1 MCQHYQKKGMFN
13 SKCKRC
19 GGPKKGHA
27 VSSYTG
33 KPDELLNLCE
43 SSSSTPPTAK
53 VDELI
58 AAGINLR
65 YQVRVKRDLVYD
77 SSEHM

>member
-1 MCQHYQKKGMFN
+1 MLRSVCQHYRKKGMFN

-19 GGPKKGHA
+19 GDPKKGHA

-33 KPDELLNLCE
+33 KPDALFDMCD
-43 SSSSTPPTAK
+43 SSSEAYEANGGDAK

-58 AAGINLR
+58 TAGIDLR
-65 YQVRVKRDLVYD
+65 YKVR
-77 SSEHM
+77 E

>member
-1 MCQHYQKKGMFN
+1 MFN
-13 SKCKRC
+13 SKCKRR
-19 GGPKKGHA
+19 GDPKKGHA

-33 KPDELLNLCE
+33 KPDALYELCN
-43 SSSSTPPTAK
+43 SDSTPPTAK

-65 YQVRVKRDLVYD
+65 YQVR
-77 SSEHM
+77 E

>member
-1 MCQHYQKKGMFN
+1 MLRSVCQHYQKKGMFN

-27 VSSYTG
+27 VLSYSG
-33 KPDELLNLCE
+33 KPNELLNLCK
-43 SSSSTPPTAK
+43 SKSTPPAAK

-58 AAGINLR
+58 TAGIDLR
-65 YQVRVKRDLVYD
+65 YKVRVK
-77 SSEHM
+77 ET